1 MAHSS
6 NKEYYEHLAAAV
18 LEQYYSEKYRELIPQ
33 DKPDLRADETLG
45 IEVTQAMGNNGGKE
59 FGLFRIVRGLKM
71 SSIPERQL
79 AAFERYGCELIGFGE
94 DRVVEGFIPSEASLS
109 MDHVEKCFCN
119 KLEKMKNYPEQM
131 TVDLFVFA
139 AFLEC
144 KGAEELQKL
153 CAWCSNK
160 QKANAKR
167 IRFVIAQMKADGI
180 TSIAKDAFSGYLRR
194 KGLVLTATIP
204 FEFYDGDG
212 LRLEGNNFV
221 FG

>member
-109 MDHVEKCFCN
+109 VDHVEKCFCD

-144 KGAEELQKL
+144 KGAEKLQKL

-167 IRFVIAQMKADGI
+167 IRYLYIFDYDQICRMNLDQQTI
-180 TSIAKDAFSGYLRR
+180 SIQVLDKNEISNLCERVYTQLAESEEHLE
-194 KGLVLTATIP
+194 KG
-204 FEFYDGDG
+204 
-212 LRLEGNNFV
+212 
-221 FG
+221 

>member
-18 LEQYYSEKYRELIPQ
+18 LEQYYSGEYGELIPQ
-33 DKPDLRADETLG
+33 DKPDLRAGETLG
-45 IEVTQAMGNNGGKE
+45 VEVTQAMGNNEGKE

-79 AAFERYGCELIGFGE
+79 AAFERYGCDLIGFGE
-94 DRVVEGFIPSEASLS
+94 DRVVEGFIPSKASLS
-109 MDHVEKCFCN
+109 VDRVKKCFCN
-119 KLEKMKNYPEQM
+119 KLGKMKNYPEQM

-139 AFLEC
+139 TFLEC

-160 QKANAKR
+160 QKANTR
-167 IRFVIAQMKADGI
+167 RTRYLYIFDYDQICRMNLDRQTI
-180 TSIAKDAFSGYLRR
+180 SIQILN
-194 KGLVLTATIP
+194 KGEISNLCERVYTQ
-204 FEFYDGDG
+204 
-212 LRLEGNNFV
+212 LEEREQHLEKG
-221 FG
+221 

>member
-18 LEQYYSEKYRELIPQ
+18 LEQYYSGEYGELIPQ
-33 DKPDLRADETLG
+33 DKPDLRAGETLG
-45 IEVTQAMGNNGGKE
+45 VEVTQAMGNNEGKE
-59 FGLFRIVRGLKM
+59 FGLFRIVHGLKM

-79 AAFERYGCELIGFGE
+79 AAFERYGCDLIGFGE
-94 DRVVEGFIPSEASLS
+94 DRVVEGFIPSKASLS
-109 MDHVEKCFCN
+109 LDRVKKCFCN
-119 KLEKMKNYPEQM
+119 KLGKMKNYPEQM

-160 QKANAKR
+160 QKANTR
-167 IRFVIAQMKADGI
+167 RTRYLYIFDYDQICRMNLDRQTI
-180 TSIAKDAFSGYLRR
+180 SIQILN
-194 KGLVLTATIP
+194 KGEISNLCERVYTQ
-204 FEFYDGDG
+204 
-212 LRLEGNNFV
+212 LEEREQHLEKG
-221 FG
+221 

>member
-18 LEQYYSEKYRELIPQ
+18 LEQYYSGEYGELIPQ
-33 DKPDLRADETLG
+33 DKPDLRAGETLG
-45 IEVTQAMGNNGGKE
+45 VEVTQAMGNNEGKE

-79 AAFERYGCELIGFGE
+79 AAFERYGYDLIGFGE
-94 DRVVEGFIPSEASLS
+94 DRVVEGFIPSKASLS
-109 MDHVEKCFCN
+109 VDRVKKCFCN
-119 KLEKMKNYPEQM
+119 KLGKMKNYPEQM

-160 QKANAKR
+160 QKANTR
-167 IRFVIAQMKADGI
+167 RTRYLYIFDYDQICRMNLDQQTI
-180 TSIAKDAFSGYLRR
+180 SIQILN
-194 KGLVLTATIP
+194 KGEISNLCERVYTQL
-204 FEFYDGDG
+204 EEREQ
-212 LRLEGNNFV
+212 RLEKG
-221 FG
+221 